1 MQRRQFVA
9 LATGSLLAQ
18 RSLAQAAY
26 PSKAITIIVG
36 YAPGGGVDF
45 ITRAV
50 SAPLSANLGQPIL
63 VENRPGGSS
72 IIAAQYVMRAPADGY
87 TLFGADSGGLI
98 LNTALFSNLPYDPL
112 RDFAPV
118 TMLVRAPML
127 VVAHPSFPANNLVQL
142 VQMAQ
147 RDPGKLSYAS
157 PGKGTAHQLGMEMLK
172 RRGGFEAVDI
182 TYKGAGPAVQ
192 DVIAN
197 QVPLA
202 VIDSIVALPQVRG
215 GKLKVLGALT
225 PQRLS
230 TLPDVQTAAEQGIA
244 GAETYGW
251 TAIVAPKATPPEIVA
266 KLSAELGKVART
278 PEVSKKFTDLGL
290 ELATSTPQEFEAY
303 MQSELRRW
311 VPLIRSLN
319 LKLD

>member
-1 MQRRQFVA
+1 MQRRQFAA
-9 LATGSLLAQ
+9 LAASSLMTLHA
-18 RSLAQAAY
+18 RAEAAY
-26 PSKAITIIVG
+26 PSRTITVVVG
-36 YAPGGGVDF
+36 YAAGGGVDF

-50 SAPLSANLGQPIL
+50 SAPLSIAINQAVVI
-63 VENRPGGSS
+63 ENRPGASS
-72 IIAAQYVMRAPADGY
+72 IIAAQYVAHAPPDGY

-98 LNTALFSNLPYDPL
+98 LNTALFSNLPYDPV

-127 VVAHPSFPANNLVQL
+127 VVANPSFPANNLTQL

-172 RRGGFEAVDI
+172 RRANFEAVDI

-192 DVIAN
+192 DVVAN
-197 QVPLA
+197 QVPIA
-202 VIDSIVALPQVRG
+202 VIDSIVALPLIRG
-215 GKLKVLGALT
+215 GRLKVLGTLT
-225 PQRLS
+225 PQRLG
-230 TLPDVQTAAEQGIA
+230 TLPDIATAAEQGIT

-266 KLSAELGKVART
+266 TLSGEIGKVARM

-290 ELATSTPQEFEAY
+290 ELVASSPQEFDAY
-303 MQSELRRW
+303 MRSELQRW

>member
-1 MQRRQFVA
+1 MQRRQFAA
-9 LATGSLLAQ
+9 LAASSLLTLRA
-18 RSLAQAAY
+18 RGEAY
-26 PSKAITIIVG
+26 PSRTITIVVG
-36 YAPGGGVDF
+36 YAAGGGVDF
-45 ITRAV
+45 ITRAI
-50 SAPLSANLGQPIL
+50 SAPLSIDINQAVI
-63 VENRPGGSS
+63 VENRPGASS
-72 IIAAQYVMRAPADGY
+72 IIAAQYVARAAPDGY

-98 LNTALFSNLPYDPL
+98 LNTALFSNLPYDPV
-112 RDFAPV
+112 RDFAAV

-127 VVAHPSFPANNLVQL
+127 VVANPAFPANNLTQL
-142 VQMAQ
+142 VQLAQ

-172 RRGGFEAVDI
+172 RRANFEAVDI

-192 DVIAN
+192 DVVAG

-202 VIDSIVALPQVRG
+202 VIDSIVALPLIRG
-215 GKLKVLGALT
+215 GRLKVLGALT

-230 TLPDVQTAAEQGIA
+230 TLPDIATASEQGIN

-251 TAIVAPKATPPEIVA
+251 TAIVAPKATPPEIVTT
-266 KLSAELGKVART
+266 LSAEIAKVARM

-290 ELATSTPQEFEAY
+290 ELVASSPPEFDLY
-303 MQSELRRW
+303 MRSELQRW